1 MKNLVPHLKFK
12 HNMRGNEYKEKY
24 GKELKLI
31 IVKLTEETKQKIRD
45 KYKDPEFKKWFK
57 TKVITNRKPQY
68 WLKKGYSE
76 KEATNMVSLTQ
87 KQNSNWCIEYWLKK
101 GYSEKEANKQIE
113 IIQKEKSIL
122 SILHWLKKGY
132 SEKEAK
138 NIICELQSKNS
149 KKSSKFLNHNHS
161 DISKLKISSTLSKTI
176 LDIGATKWAKHF
188 IVSRSK
194 GEAELYNYICENFN
208 IKAKA
213 NVDIKIYK
221 ERAYSV
227 DILYKN
233 KIIEFFGDFWHC
245 NPKYFLNGEEKHKM
259 TKQKIKDIWEHDK
272 KRIKKL
278 ENNNYKI
285 MIVWED
291 DWYNNKSE
299 IIKKIKKFLK

>member
-1 MKNLVPHLKFK
+1 
-12 HNMRGNEYKEKY
+12 MRGNEYKEKY

-68 WLKKGYSE
+68 
-76 KEATNMVSLTQ
+76 
-87 KQNSNWCIEYWLKK
+87 
-101 GYSEKEANKQIE
+101 
-113 IIQKEKSIL
+113 
-122 SILHWLKKGY
+122 WLKKGY